1 MTKLKKFFI
10 GSLVGFINGFFA
22 SGGGIVAVL
31 SLKKFMKLEEKK
43 AHATAIAVILP
54 LSLASI
60 VVYTHGG
67 FGNFPYIVKA
77 SIGGIIGAFVGAK
90 LLNKLKKEY
99 ISLGFG
105 IIMVI
110 AGVRMFF
117 K

>member
-1 MTKLKKFFI
+1 MTKIKKFFI

-43 AHATAIAVILP
+43 AHATAIAIILP

-67 FGNFPYIVKA
+67 FGDFSYIVKA
-77 SIGGIIGAFVGAK
+77 SIVGVIGALIGAK
-90 LLNKLKKEY
+90 LLNKLRKEY

-110 AGVRMFF
+110 AGIRMFF